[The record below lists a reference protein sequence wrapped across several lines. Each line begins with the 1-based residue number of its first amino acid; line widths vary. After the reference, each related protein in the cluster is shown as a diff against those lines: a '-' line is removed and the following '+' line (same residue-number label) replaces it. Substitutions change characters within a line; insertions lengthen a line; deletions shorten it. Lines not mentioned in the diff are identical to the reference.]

1 MMQTQSRDILIID
14 SNQENVDHLTEIIS
28 EEGFGVSSAQNGM
41 QGLVKFY
48 QHKPDLVL
56 IDLHAEGMSAIET
69 CSQIKALATNVFVP
83 VLMTSTYFND
93 EQISLCVE
101 AGADDIVFRPFSLA
115 IFRSKIY
122 AMFRIAN
129 LYSKL
134 YTLTSERKN
143 DEELAEQLF
152 STVVEKGNVAK
163 EHISIFKRSAETFS
177 GDVQL
182 TALCPNGDINVLLG
196 DFTGH
201 GLSSAIGA
209 IPLTDT
215 FRAMTDKGYSPLEII
230 KQINRKMHH
239 LLPTHMFLAMTM
251 VSLSVNEQ
259 IAYIWNAGM
268 EDSFVFNSKTGELR
282 QRIASFHPPL
292 GISANL
298 LLDIKPEVIPL
309 TKDDRIILYSDGI
322 VEARNAQGDFFGE
335 QRFIEATQLGFVDN
349 DVKGHIIAALEV
361 FCEDLPQDDDI
372 SLVDIKCDVSLYQA
386 LTQVTESEKEQI
398 LNHAIDYEDAG
409 SWSWQMALTG
419 EKLASVN
426 PIPII
431 INQINEIE
439 GPGDQ
444 WHGLY
449 TVLTELYVNALDHGV
464 LDLDSSLKSSP
475 EGFAQYF
482 QKKEERLAVLG
493 NGYIKIKLEF
503 TSTEHGGTL
512 DIMMI
517 DSGTGF
523 EFTPWIEGAGEIE
536 FDNNGFSGRG
546 IKLVTELC
554 QKLSYHENGS
564 AVKAIYTW
572 NKSPI

>member
-1 MMQTQSRDILIID
+1 MMMQSQNRDVLIID
-14 SNQENVDHLTEIIS
+14 SNQENVERLSHIIS
-28 EEGFGVSSAQNGM
+28 EEGFNVSTAQNGM

-56 IDLHAEGMSAIET
+56 IDFHAEGMSAIET
-69 CSQIKALATNVFVP
+69 CRQIKALASNVFVP
-83 VLMTSTYFND
+83 VLMISTYLND
-93 EQISLCVE
+93 EQISTCVE

-115 IFRSKIY
+115 ILRSKIY
-122 AMFRIAN
+122 AMFRIAS

-134 YTLTSERKN
+134 YTLTAERQN

-152 STVVEKGNVAK
+152 STVVEKGNVAQ
-163 EHISIFKRSAETFS
+163 EHINIFKRSAETFS

-209 IPLTDT
+209 IPLADT
-215 FRAMTDKGYSPLEII
+215 FRAMTDKGYSPIEII
-230 KQINRKMHH
+230 KQINRKMHQ

-268 EDSFVFNSKTGELR
+268 EDSFVFDSKTGELR
-282 QRIASFHPPL
+282 QRIGSFHPPL

-298 LLDIKPEVIPL
+298 LLDIRPEVIPL

-322 VEARNAQGDFFGE
+322 VEARNAQGEFFGE
-335 QRFIEATQLGFVDN
+335 KRFIDATKQGFVDN

-372 SLVDIKCDVSLYQA
+372 SLVDINCDVSVYQT
-386 LTQVTESEKEQI
+386 LNLPSESDKEAI
-398 LNHAIDYEDAG
+398 LNSGYEAEQTG

-419 EKLASVN
+419 EKLATVN

-431 INQINEIE
+431 INQITEME

-482 QKKEERLAVLG
+482 QEKEQRLADLG
-493 NGYIKIKLEF
+493 KGYIKIKLEY
-503 TSTEHGGTL
+503 TATEQGGTL

-523 EFTPWIEGAGEIE
+523 EFTPWIEEHDDVE
-536 FDNNGFSGRG
+536 LVKNDFSGRG

-554 QKLSYHENGS
+554 QKLSYHEDGS

-572 NKSPI
+572 NS

>member
-1 MMQTQSRDILIID
+1 MLPQNRHVLIID
-14 SNQENVDHLTEIIS
+14 SNQNNVDRLTKIIS
-28 EEGFGVSSAQNGM
+28 EEGFVVSSCPNGM

-56 IDLHAEGMSAIET
+56 IDFHAQGMSAIET
-69 CSQIKALATNVFVP
+69 CRQIKALASNVFVP
-83 VLMTSTYFND
+83 VLMISTYLND
-93 EQISLCVE
+93 EQISVCVE
-101 AGADDIVFRPFSLA
+101 AGADDIVFRPYSLA

-134 YTLTSERKN
+134 YTLTAERQN

-152 STVVEKGNVAK
+152 STVVEKGNIAK
-163 EHISIFKRSAETFS
+163 EHINIFKRSAETFS

-182 TALCPNGDINVLLG
+182 TALCPNGDINILLG

-209 IPLTDT
+209 IPLADT

-230 KQINRKMHH
+230 KQVNRKMHQ
-239 LLPTHMFLAMTM
+239 LLPTHMFLALTM

-259 IAYIWNAGM
+259 LAYVWNAGM
-268 EDSFVFNSKTGELR
+268 EDSFVFDSQSGVLKE
-282 QRIASFHPPL
+282 RIESFHPPL

-298 LLDIKPEVIPL
+298 LLDIKPKVIPL
-309 TKDDRIILYSDGI
+309 SKQDRIILYSDGI

-335 QRFIEATQLGFVDN
+335 QRLIDATKQGFVDN
-349 DVKGHIIAALEV
+349 DVQGHIIAALEV

-372 SLVDIKCDVSLYQA
+372 SLVDIDCNVAVYQSLLPVNESDKEALLRDVNEFDE
-386 LTQVTESEKEQI
+386 T
-398 LNHAIDYEDAG
+398 G
-409 SWSWQMALTG
+409 SWSWQMSLTG
-419 EKLASVN
+419 EKLSNVN

-431 INQINEIE
+431 INQIQEME
-439 GPGDQ
+439 GPGEQ

-464 LDLDSSLKSSP
+464 LGLDSSIKSSP

-482 QKKEERLAVLG
+482 KEKEHRLESLAIEK
-493 NGYIKIKLEF
+493 GYIKIKLEY
-503 TSTEHGGTL
+503 SSNAQGGNL
-512 DIMMI
+512 HIMMI
-517 DSGTGF
+517 DSGSGF
-523 EFTPWIEGAGEIE
+523 EFTPWID
-536 FDNNGFSGRG
+536 DNHDVNLAPNSFSGRG

-554 QKLSYHENGS
+554 TQLSYHEEGS
-564 AVKAIYTW
+564 AVKALYSW
-572 NKSPI
+572 SQ